1 MDQSLLYRW
10 GWDSRFQEAWEALQE
25 SFPEAIPGRVVSQRE
40 DTFSVVTAEGMIWAH
55 PAGVLFHHRSTQER
69 PGVGDWV
76 LLAAADCE
84 ISESEETVLVTH
96 SVVAVL
102 PRRSC
107 FLREAP
113 GGRGEAQV
121 VATNVDQIFIV
132 NAADDV
138 NLNRIERFAVA
149 VCAGGAKPAVILSKG
164 DLVEPT
170 ALKQAKREV
179 GESMPGL
186 QVLSSCHVPHAEAA
200 VLSEVEGVLIPGLT
214 YALVGASGV
223 GKSTLLNALMK
234 QAVQET
240 GEVREGDHKG
250 RHVTSFRELFPL
262 PGGALVMDTP
272 GVREFALWA
281 DGNGLES
288 VFSDLEE
295 LVEQCRFTDCSHG
308 VEPGCA
314 VRRAVEE
321 GVVTARRVE
330 NWKNLAQ
337 ELQESLERRERRDAR
352 QERARFRRKVK
363 RDERFSK
370 R

>member
-1 MDQSLLYRW
+1 MDSLLSRW
-10 GWDSRFQEAWEALQE
+10 GWDSRYEEAGEALRE

-40 DTFSVVTAEGMIWAH
+40 DTFSVITVDGMVWAH
-55 PAGVLFHHRSTQER
+55 PAGILFHHRSAQQR

-76 LLAAADCE
+76 LLSAMDCE
-84 ISESEETVLVTH
+84 ISDNEDSVPVTH

-132 NAADDV
+132 SAADDV

-149 VCAGGAKPAVILSKG
+149 VCAGGAEPVVVLSKG
-164 DLVEPT
+164 DLVEEQ
-170 ALKQAKREV
+170 ALREAKIEV
-179 GESMPGL
+179 SRLMPSL
-186 QVLSSCHVPHAEAA
+186 KVLSACRAPKAHEAS
-200 VLSEVEGVLIPGLT
+200 LCEVENALIPGRT
-214 YALVGASGV
+214 YALVGSSGV
-223 GKSTLLNALMK
+223 GKSTLINALMK

-281 DGNGLES
+281 GGDGLEV

-295 LVEQCRFTDCSHG
+295 LATGCRFTDCSHG

-314 VRRAVEE
+314 VREAVE
-321 GVVTARRVE
+321 GGTVSLRRVE

-337 ELQESLERRERRDAR
+337 ELEQSQERRERREAR

-370 R
+370 G